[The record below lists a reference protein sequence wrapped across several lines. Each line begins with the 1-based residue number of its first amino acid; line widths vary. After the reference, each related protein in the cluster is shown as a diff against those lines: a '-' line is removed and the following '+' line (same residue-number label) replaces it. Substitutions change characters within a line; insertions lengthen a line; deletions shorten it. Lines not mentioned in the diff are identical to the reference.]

1 MLRKLQ
7 YPFVLLIATRTNNT
21 LEDGLHV
28 MSCYESDGMTIALYP
43 GTFDPVT
50 NGHLDVLS
58 RACKLFDQVVVAVSE
73 GNNSKS
79 TLFDA
84 ASRVRLVKENLGSH
98 QNANVESFSGLLV
111 DYAKEKKA
119 SVLVRG
125 LRAVSDFEYEFQ
137 MAQMNRHLDS
147 SLETI
152 FLMPNEKYF
161 YTSSQLIKQ
170 VHLFGER
177 ETDLVPENVLTAL
190 REINRSNHGKDSI

>member
-1 MLRKLQ
+1 
-7 YPFVLLIATRTNNT
+7 
-21 LEDGLHV
+21 
-28 MSCYESDGMTIALYP
+28 MSIALYP

-58 RACKLFDQVVVAVSE
+58 RACRLFDRVIVAVSVD
-73 GNNSKS
+73 NSAKQPA
-79 TLFDA
+79 FDA
-84 ASRVRLVKENLGSH
+84 ETRVSLVRENLDS
-98 QNANVESFSGLLV
+98 QVNATVEAFDGLLV
-111 DYAKEKKA
+111 DYAREKGA

-147 SLETI
+147 QLETI

-170 VHLFGER
+170 VHLYGER
-177 ETDLVPENVLTAL
+177 ETDLVPRNVLDAL
-190 REINRSNHGKDSI
+190 RGLKPKEKTSG